1 MKPADGTLAWLLVIG
16 LGVPLVMLWL
26 VAYVDVARRKDL
38 RVGRKVLWAGAIFFG
53 AYVGIAAY
61 FVMRPLPPVMGKDRR
76 ATTPRS
82 SQLVADLE
90 SLRQSHD
97 EGAVTADDY
106 LARKRDLL
114 GLT

>member
-61 FVMRPLPPVMGKDRR
+61 FVMRPLPTIVTACRRPRIPQTESRRGRGHSRRLSGKKTRS
-76 ATTPRS
+76 PRS
-82 SQLVADLE
+82 HLKPIWCP
-90 SLRQSHD
+90 
-97 EGAVTADDY
+97 G
-106 LARKRDLL
+106 
-114 GLT
+114 